1 MRVALFGYQM
11 PTVEAIYRAYED
23 AHDEHERTYLGASII
38 GEECWRQLWYRF
50 RWACE
55 PEQFD
60 GRMLR
65 LFQTGHREEARMI
78 DDLRRAGI
86 EVWDRDPD
94 DPTKQIGVSDVAGH
108 FRGHLDGIALGLP
121 EAPKTAHLAE
131 FKTHNTK
138 SFTKLKKEGVRCAKP
153 EHYAQMQIY
162 MHKMALTR
170 ALYLAH
176 HKDDEDLYAERIEYD
191 PVFAARLVAKAH
203 SIITAERAPS
213 KLHENPDSRAA
224 FACDWCPAKAQCHER
239 AWARRNCRTC
249 LHSTPELDGD
259 GRWSCAR
266 HRRDLTPEDQRSG
279 CIHHLY
285 IPDLVPGEQIDADP
299 ARGTVTYDISGET
312 FVDGGAENPK
322 EAN

>member
-1 MRVALFGYQM
+1 MRVALFGYPM
-11 PTVEAIYRAYED
+11 PTVDAIYRAYEE

-38 GEECWRQLWYRF
+38 GEDCWRKLWYGF
-50 RWACE
+50 RWASE
-55 PEQFD
+55 PEHFD

-94 DPTKQIGVSDVAGH
+94 DPLKQISVSDIAGH

-138 SFTKLKKEGVRCAKP
+138 SFTKLKKEGVRSAKP

-162 MHKMALTR
+162 MHKMGLTR

-176 HKDDEDLYAERIEYD
+176 HKDDEELYAERIEYD
-191 PVFAARLVAKAH
+191 PVFAERLIAKAH
-203 SIITAERAPS
+203 SIITAERPPQ
-213 KLHENPDSRAA
+213 KLHENPESRAA

-239 AWARRNCRTC
+239 AWSRRNCRTC
-249 LHSTPELDGD
+249 LHATPELDGD

-266 HRRDLTPEDQRSG
+266 HRRDLTTEDQRSG

-312 FVDGGAENPK
+312 FVDGGAENPQ